1 MTERTG
7 NVYENKG
14 SALHSLERSGDFA
27 ENTGSYEFE
36 AGMSLKRK
44 DVGWGKN
51 RIQDPGVRSQKRR

>member
-14 SALHSLERSGDFA
+14 SALHSLERSGD
-27 ENTGSYEFE
+27 FE